1 MARFFSGVKI
11 ISGLVSDGLSEAL
24 IRRGYTAEAM
34 AASKRAARDDGMMKK
49 GEQAER
55 SREKVAWVPDPVTG
69 YYRPENYS
77 DEIDA
82 VDLRAMMLQPR
93 RKFIEQNE

>member
-1 MARFFSGVKI
+1 MVDHGERRLDPIHAMSLRSQG
-11 ISGLVSDGLSEAL
+11 
-24 IRRGYTAEAM
+24 RGYTAEAM